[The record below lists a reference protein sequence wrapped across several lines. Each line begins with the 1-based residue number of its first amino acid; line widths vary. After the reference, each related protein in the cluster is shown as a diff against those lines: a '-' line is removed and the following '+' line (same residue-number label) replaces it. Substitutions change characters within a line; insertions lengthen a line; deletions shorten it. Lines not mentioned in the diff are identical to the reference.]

1 MAPTSALPIGASRV
15 VDEMQPVI
23 VDPAQGGSGLLN
35 AVLALLAPV
44 ESGVTDE
51 TDVLDN
57 DVLGF
62 LIVCACLVTL
72 PSLQTDVRES
82 TVCQ

>member
-15 VDEMQPVI
+15 VSEMQPVV

-44 ESGVTDE
+44 EGIID
-51 TDVLDN
+51 DAIVLDN
-57 DVLGF
+57 DVAGF
-62 LIVCACLVTL
+62 LVVYVNILLSSPYTL
-72 PSLQTDVRES
+72 TLGIIAWP
-82 TVCQ
+82 